1 MNTIDNFTGQH
12 KEKRIVKKKKTIF
25 RNMDITKTNFSE
37 VYLKIQNLADQKQDD
52 LLFRICELLKQE
64 VYHYDWVGFYI
75 LDQDKNEL
83 VLGPYVGKPTEH
95 THIAVGKG
103 ICGQVAESGQTM
115 VVQDVTQVEN
125 YISCGLDVQSEI
137 VVPVLKDGKFVAELD
152 IDSHSPA
159 PFKAEDSEFL
169 TKVCDLLIDRF

>member
-1 MNTIDNFTGQH
+1 MTT
-12 KEKRIVKKKKTIF
+12 
-25 RNMDITKTNFSE
+25 TNFSE
-37 VYLKIQNLADQKQDD
+37 VYQMIIELVKNNPDD
-52 LLFRICELLKQE
+52 LLFRICELLKEE

-75 LDQDKNEL
+75 LDQEKNEL
-83 VLGPYVGKPTEH
+83 VLGPFVGKPTPH

-103 ICGQVAESGQTM
+103 ICGQVAESAKTI

-137 VVPVLKDGKFVAELD
+137 VVPMMKGGRFVAELD

-159 PFKAEDSEFL
+159 PFTEEDSDFL
-169 TKVCDLLIDRF
+169 AKVCDLLNEHF

>member
-1 MNTIDNFTGQH
+1 MTSTNFTEVFQ
-12 KEKRIVKKKKTIF
+12 KIAALVKI
-25 RNMDITKTNFSE
+25 NPE
-37 VYLKIQNLADQKQDD
+37 D
-52 LLFRICELLKQE
+52 LLLRICELLKQE

-75 LDQDKNEL
+75 LDQKKNEL
-83 VLGPYVGKPTEH
+83 VLGPFAGKPTQH

-103 ICGQVAESGQTM
+103 ICGQVAESGRTM

-159 PFKAEDSEFL
+159 PFTPDDSEFL
-169 TKVCDLLIDRF
+169 AKICELLTDRF

>member
-1 MNTIDNFTGQH
+1 MTT
-12 KEKRIVKKKKTIF
+12 
-25 RNMDITKTNFSE
+25 TNFSE
-37 VYLKIQNLADQKQDD
+37 VYQTIVKLIRNNPDD

-75 LDQDKNEL
+75 LDEVNNEL
-83 VLGPYVGKPTEH
+83 ILGPFVGKPTQH

-137 VVPVLKDGKFVAELD
+137 VVPVFKNGKFVAELD

-159 PFKAEDSEFL
+159 PFTPEDNEFL
-169 TKVCDLLIDRF
+169 AKVCALLTDRF

>member
-1 MNTIDNFTGQH
+1 MTPTNFT
-12 KEKRIVKKKKTIF
+12 EVFKKTAVLVKD
-25 RNMDITKTNFSE
+25 NPE
-37 VYLKIQNLADQKQDD
+37 D

-75 LDQDKNEL
+75 LDQDNNQL
-83 VLGPYVGKPTEH
+83 VLGPYVGKPTQH
-95 THIAVGKG
+95 THITVGKG
-103 ICGQVAESGQTM
+103 ICGQVAESSQTM
-115 VVQDVTQVEN
+115 VVQDVTKVDN

-159 PFKAEDSEFL
+159 PFTSHDNEFL
-169 TKVCDLLIDRF
+169 SMVCNLLADRF

>member
-1 MNTIDNFTGQH
+1 MTSPD
-12 KEKRIVKKKKTIF
+12 
-25 RNMDITKTNFSE
+25 FSAT
-37 VYLKIQNLADQKQDD
+37 YQKISDLVALNPED
-52 LLFRICELLKQE
+52 LLLRICELLKQE

-75 LDQDKNEL
+75 LDPKKNEL
-83 VLGPYVGKPTEH
+83 VLGPYVGKPTQH
-95 THIAVGKG
+95 THIAIGEG

-137 VVPVLKDGKFVAELD
+137 VVPVMKNGKFVAELD

-159 PFKAEDSEFL
+159 PFVPADSEFL
-169 TKVCDLLIDRF
+169 SKICDLLSDHF

>member
-1 MNTIDNFTGQH
+1 MTNPNF
-12 KEKRIVKKKKTIF
+12 E
-25 RNMDITKTNFSE
+25 E
-37 VYLKIQNLADQKQDD
+37 VYQKIVALVKINTDD
-52 LLFRICELLKQE
+52 LLLLICELLKQE

-75 LDQDKNEL
+75 LDQERNEL
-83 VLGPYVGKPTEH
+83 VLGPFVGKPTQH

-103 ICGQVAESGQTM
+103 ICGQVAASGQAM

-137 VVPVLKDGKFVAELD
+137 VVPILKNGKFVAELD

-159 PFKAEDSEFL
+159 PFTEADNVFL
-169 TKVCDLLIDRF
+169 AKVCDLLIDCF

>member
-1 MNTIDNFTGQH
+1 MTTTNFTEIYQ
-12 KEKRIVKKKKTIF
+12 KVAVLVK
-25 RNMDITKTNFSE
+25 NNPD
-37 VYLKIQNLADQKQDD
+37 NL
-52 LLFRICELLKQE
+52 LLRICELLKRE

-75 LDQDKNEL
+75 LDQEKNEL
-83 VLGPYVGKPTEH
+83 VLGPFVGKPTQH

-115 VVQDVTQVEN
+115 VVQDVTQVDN

-137 VVPVLKDGKFVAELD
+137 VVPVLKNGKFIAELD

-159 PFKAEDSEFL
+159 PFTDGDSKFLAE
-169 TKVCDLLIDRF
+169 VCGLISDCF

>member
-1 MNTIDNFTGQH
+1 MTTTNFTEVFQ
-12 KEKRIVKKKKTIF
+12 KIAALVKI
-25 RNMDITKTNFSE
+25 NPE
-37 VYLKIQNLADQKQDD
+37 D
-52 LLFRICELLKQE
+52 LLLRICELLKQE

-75 LDQDKNEL
+75 LDQEKNEL
-83 VLGPYVGKPTEH
+83 VLGSYVGKPTQH

-103 ICGQVAESGQTM
+103 ICGQVAESGMTM

-159 PFKAEDSEFL
+159 PFTPDDSEFL
-169 TKVCDLLIDRF
+169 AKVCELLTDRF